1 MDCRGVAVVFLVLC
15 FLSTR
20 LSAVPLLPS
29 THNFET
35 QHSHC
40 VELETP
46 QSCAVSKRRTA
57 ACDLSRMAS
66 FSPIYISSDAP
77 SEMSDDDLPATS
89 VHATVKVFTQ
99 TKKNRNP
106 SLCKPV
112 SAIDVL

>member
-1 MDCRGVAVVFLVLC
+1 MNGGAAILFLVLC

-35 QHSHC
+35 QHSRC
-40 VELETP
+40 VELETS
-46 QSCAVSKRRTA
+46 QSCAVSKRTA
-57 ACDLSRMAS
+57 ACDLNRMAS

-89 VHATVKVFTQ
+89 VHATVKVFTP
-99 TKKNRNP
+99 TKKKPLPVQASFCNRFKVV
-106 SLCKPV
+106 CR
-112 SAIDVL
+112 